1 LVLGCIDILKVLLIF
16 LVQDNADILLAP
28 DLVLAARHNFVFTD
42 RFHEVVLE
50 TLVINV
56 TKVLFLHVSFLF

>member
-1 LVLGCIDILKVLLIF
+1 MVLGCIDILKVLLIF
-16 LVQDNADILLAP
+16 LVQDNADIMLVP

-50 TLVINV
+50 TLVI
-56 TKVLFLHVSFLF
+56 